1 MAKGKGKQGRKQSLE
16 DDMCL
21 TQNKYKKLQVEKGI
35 FSNKYVSQSLEQVKI
50 MDGKLVIGKGDQQSL
65 NQPMGRM
72 KQKRFSKYDS
82 IKKGMRNF
90 IDKKQKV
97 LRDLNDEEK
106 QDYLVFSEKK
116 KQNGAKQ
123 NQERIT

>member
-1 MAKGKGKQGRKQSLE
+1 
-16 DDMCL
+16 MCL

-50 MDGKLVIGKGDQQSL
+50 MDGKLVIGKGDEHSL

>member
-50 MDGKLVIGKGDQQSL
+50 MDGKLVIGKGDEQSL